1 MPILTS
7 SNGARRM
14 DDVPSSPLGRRD
26 YRIMDFLRRQA
37 IDNEGASRAKMAA
50 AVVLK
55 GKIISTGRN
64 QYKTHPI
71 ATEYGKNNDAIFL
84 HAETHAIV
92 NSLNHLDKDELRK
105 ATLYIYRVK
114 HPDNDKTTYINGLA
128 KPCKGCM
135 RAIAEFGF
143 KRVVYTTDNPE
154 EFAVLQ

>member
-1 MPILTS
+1 
-7 SNGARRM
+7 M
-14 DDVPSSPLGRRD
+14 DDVPPPSPLGRRD

-71 ATEYGKNNDAIFL
+71 ATEYGKNSDAIFL

-92 NSLNHLDKDELRK
+92 NSLNHLDKADLSR

-114 HPDNDKTTYINGLA
+114 RPHGHLNNWVSGLA
-128 KPCKGCM
+128 KPCIGCM
-135 RAIAEFGF
+135 RAIVEYDF
-143 KRVVYTTDNPE
+143 KRVVYTTDNAE
-154 EFAVLQ
+154 EFAFIQ